1 MLFLSIAI
9 AGLFD
14 NKGSSST
21 ALAAG
26 WDVAKEHY
34 CLRPQKFL
42 WSTRAVLDW
51 SYPLTSSTS
60 VLSYV
65 ALV

>member
-1 MLFLSIAI
+1 MLLLSIAI

-26 WDVAKEHY
+26 WDAAKEHY

-42 WSTRAVLDW
+42 WGTRAVLD
-51 SYPLTSSTS
+51 
-60 VLSYV
+60 
-65 ALV
+65 